1 MLIESQVAVNF
12 MKHST
17 SLFSIHDSP
26 SSPSARSPS
35 ISSIVAPEP
44 SFGRSRRSISHG
56 PSSGLSQSGAEEGV
70 ENKDEPV
77 LRERRMPTRSDNE
90 SERGQ
95 DGRQNSTNEGSTS
108 GHVEGLASLLERQ
121 IAEEE
126 AEKEDDNDDDR
137 KFIISRFFFTI
148 LDD

>member
-35 ISSIVAPEP
+35 ISSNVATEP
-44 SFGRSRRSISHG
+44 SFGRSRRSISHD
-56 PSSGLSQSGAEEGV
+56 PSSGLPQSAAREGV
-70 ENKDEPV
+70 ENKGEPA
-77 LRERRMPTRSDNE
+77 LRERRMPTRSDND

-95 DGRQNSTNEGSTS
+95 DGRQISTDEGSSS
-108 GHVEGLASLLERQ
+108 GRVEGLASLLERQ

-126 AEKEDDNDDDR
+126 AEKDGDNGDYS
-137 KFIISRFFFTI
+137 KFIISIFSS
-148 LDD
+148 LY

>member
-35 ISSIVAPEP
+35 TSSIVAPQP
-44 SFGRSRRSISHG
+44 SFGRSRRSISHS
-56 PSSGLSQSGAEEGV
+56 PSSGLPQSGGAGEDV

-77 LRERRMPTRSDNE
+77 LRDRRMPTRSDNDH
-90 SERGQ
+90 ERGQ
-95 DGRQNSTNEGSTS
+95 DGRQISTDEGSAS
-108 GHVEGLASLLERQ
+108 GHAEGLASLLERQ

-126 AEKEDDNDDDR
+126 AEKEGDNGDDR
-137 KFIISRFFFTI
+137 KSIISAFST
-148 LDD
+148 LY

>member
-1 MLIESQVAVNF
+1 
-12 MKHST
+12 
-17 SLFSIHDSP
+17 
-26 SSPSARSPS
+26 
-35 ISSIVAPEP
+35 
-44 SFGRSRRSISHG
+44 
-56 PSSGLSQSGAEEGV
+56 
-70 ENKDEPV
+70 
-77 LRERRMPTRSDNE
+77 MPTRSDNE

-137 KFIISRFFFTI
+137 KFIISRFFFII